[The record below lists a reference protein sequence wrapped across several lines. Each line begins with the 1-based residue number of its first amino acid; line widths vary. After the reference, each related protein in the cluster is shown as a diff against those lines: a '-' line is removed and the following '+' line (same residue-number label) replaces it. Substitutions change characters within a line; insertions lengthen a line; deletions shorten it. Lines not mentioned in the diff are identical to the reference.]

1 MATAMSTFI
10 ILLGGNLAVNNR
22 VLAHLPGARVIA
34 ADGGMRHAE
43 ALGVVPEL
51 WVGDFDSTPEDLQT
65 KWPDVIRQR
74 YPAAKA
80 LTDGEIAVEA
90 ALERG
95 ATSLI
100 LMGALG
106 GERSDHAIAHML
118 MAVAMQKLGQAVMLT
133 SGNEEAWPLIPG
145 SVSLK
150 LRQGSL
156 FSVLGLTDLNGLTI
170 SNARYPLTNFDLV
183 FGSSRTISN
192 VAEGTVHFSLVSGQA
207 IVLARPYDFT
217 GI

>member
-1 MATAMSTFI
+1 MATDMSTFI
-10 ILLGGNLAVNNR
+10 ILLGGNLAVNDR
-22 VLAHLPGARVIA
+22 LLAHLPGARIIA

-43 ALGVVPEL
+43 TLGVTPEL
-51 WVGDFDSTPEDLQT
+51 WVGDFDSTPKVLLDQ
-65 KWPDVIRQR
+65 WPDVIRQS

-80 LTDGEIAVEA
+80 LTDGEIAIEA

-106 GERSDHAIAHML
+106 GERSDHAVAHMV
-118 MAVAMQKLGQAVMLT
+118 MAVAMTLLGHSVMLT
-133 SGNEEAWPLIPG
+133 SGDEEVWPLIPG
-145 SVSLK
+145 SLSLTLPK
-150 LRQGSL
+150 GAL
-156 FSVLGLTDLNGLTI
+156 FSVLGFTELRELTI
-170 SNARYPLTNFDLV
+170 SNARYSLSNFDLV

-192 VAEGTVHFSLVSGQA
+192 VAEGTVHFSLTSGQA

>member
-10 ILLGGNLAVNNR
+10 ILLGGNLTVNDR
-22 VLAHLPGARVIA
+22 LLAHLPGARVIA

-43 ALGVVPEL
+43 ALGIKPEL
-51 WVGDFDSTPEDLQT
+51 WVGDFDSTQKDLLE
-65 KWPDVIRQR
+65 KWPDVIRQS

-80 LTDGEIAVEA
+80 LTDGEIAVET

-106 GERSDHAIAHML
+106 GERSDHAVAHML
-118 MAVAMQKLGQAVMLT
+118 MAVAMAKLGHSVMLT
-133 SGNEEAWPLIPG
+133 SGDEEAWPLIQG
-145 SVSLK
+145 SLSVALPK
-150 LRQGSL
+150 GSL
-156 FSVLGLTDLNGLTI
+156 FSVLGFTDLSGLTI
-170 SNARYPLTNFDLV
+170 SNARYPLTDFDLV

-192 VAEGTVHFSLVSGQA
+192 VAEGTVHFSLASGQA
-207 IVLARPYDFT
+207 IVLTRPHDFT